1 MAKKVGKMSLS
12 NPPSWRQ
19 NTNEIQC
26 ILNKSKLSFIEM
38 QQIEDYNYKNM
49 VTPGTTAKHDSY
61 EQLST
66 ALDGFSHNYTV

>member
-1 MAKKVGKMSLS
+1 MRSSV
-12 NPPSWRQ
+12 
-19 NTNEIQC
+19 
-26 ILNKSKLSFIEM
+26 
-38 QQIEDYNYKNM
+38 EDYNYKNM